1 MAPSVMMVGRGLLS
15 LVGINYELLMPWH
28 RKRGGPHG
36 GFFVKVVVKVEWRLI
51 ALGKICL
58 TLLGTFTAKKLV
70 KS

>member
-1 MAPSVMMVGRGLLS
+1 M
-15 LVGINYELLMPWH
+15 GINYELLMPWH